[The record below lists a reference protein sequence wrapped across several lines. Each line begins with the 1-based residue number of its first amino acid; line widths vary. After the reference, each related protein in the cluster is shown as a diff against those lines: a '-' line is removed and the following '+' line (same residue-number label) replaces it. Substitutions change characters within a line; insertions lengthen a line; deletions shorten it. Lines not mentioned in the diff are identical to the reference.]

1 MLTQQGLAVESKV
14 GRTSLTASVKAQIA
28 KDVWLLANSP
38 RVKSAQWVFTRSDVT
53 GQIGPTAPLAG
64 ALDKAAIPWF
74 VEPLVEP

>member
-38 RVKSAQWVFTRSDVT
+38 RVKSVQWVFTRSE